1 MCVFVCI
8 RPMYAPSYAPPRAY
22 EMNAPASPVMNGLPP
37 FSPATAPSYAPV
49 TQSYPIQ
56 YAQHPVQYGPPM
68 GAPRGGAMAPGELSK
83 NTDIY
88 IFSCSPVYLLAI
100 FSRSTSRLCANAR
113 PTSRLCADA
122 ICWRTP
128 HEWWRTPHAIWRPH
142 ETELRPG
149 WPSHGP
155 SHGWPSHPWLLIRLI
170 LVFRR
175 VNKQS
180 QWNRTKKLK
189 RYTSSD
195 IFGHV

>member
-8 RPMYAPSYAPPRAY
+8 RPMYAPSYAPPMAY

-68 GAPRGGAMAPGELSK
+68 GAPRGGAMAPGELPK
-83 NTDIY
+83 NTDVY

-122 ICWRTP
+122 IWWRTT

-149 WPSHGP
+149 WTTHGP
-155 SHGWPSHPWLLIRLI
+155 SHGRWPSHPWLLIRLI
-170 LVFRR
+170 FVFRR
-175 VNKQS
+175 VNIQS
-180 QWNRTKKLK
+180 QWNRKK
-189 RYTSSD
+189 S
-195 IFGHV
+195 

>member
-1 MCVFVCI
+1 
-8 RPMYAPSYAPPRAY
+8 MYAPSYAPPRAY

-83 NTDIY
+83 NTDIH
-88 IFSCSPVYLLAI
+88 IFSCPPAYLLAI

-122 ICWRTP
+122 IWWRTP
-128 HEWWRTPHAIWRPH
+128 HEWWRTPYEWWWTPHAIWRPH

-170 LVFRR
+170 LVFPR
-175 VNKQS
+175 VNIQS
-180 QWNRTKKLK
+180 QWNRTKKSK
-189 RYTSSD
+189 RYASSD
-195 IFGHV
+195 IFVHV